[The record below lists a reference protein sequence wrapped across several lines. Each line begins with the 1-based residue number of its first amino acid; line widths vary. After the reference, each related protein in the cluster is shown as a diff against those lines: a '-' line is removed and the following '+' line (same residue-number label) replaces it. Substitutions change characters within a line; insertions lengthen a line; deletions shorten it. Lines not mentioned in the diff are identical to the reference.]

1 MYNIIKLATCLY
13 GICFATF
20 SAGFLVACGATP
32 EKRSDESLTKVPAQI
47 QKPVVEVSEANKLVF
62 SEAVSLYQK
71 ELAKP
76 VIDYEALLRIFQSA
90 IDKEPKLAEAY
101 YNLGCIYEAMQNEKK
116 AKENYEQA
124 LVIKP
129 DLSLAA
135 ASLGAI
141 LAHQGDLDQALELF
155 KRALVKD
162 SKNSAVLLKMA
173 EIYSQRKQYDQAIDA
188 ASQVLIRDP
197 TNMGAYR
204 IMASVYYDK
213 GDLDMAHLIC
223 QRGLV
228 VKDKD
233 PRLLNTL
240 GLVLLRMQ
248 KVPEALAQFR
258 MALQKEPDMIQ
269 TRFNVAKIALDYK
282 DFRVA
287 REEFQKIL
295 AYEPDNIK
303 AEVGLGI
310 AMRGA
315 GDYEN
320 ALKHFQKLSEKYP
333 KDPLPYY
340 WRGMI
345 HLRNIPDMRAAV
357 DELSAFKKMSG
368 NLPNNHQVYAL
379 LKEAQ
384 DQTEMDK
391 KVKEEQNKAE
401 QEAARQQALAA
412 KLEKQRQE
420 LYDQEWARAEQEND
434 VLPPK
439 KLQTANMPFVII
451 PLAMTP
457 DKAVT
462 LTLAGAI
469 FRNIAKVE
477 LGAYKVTWR
486 QIDEHAIEIQA
497 PKGLQVGAWDVL
509 ITFKDNTDMIFQGG
523 LWVGKKPTPKKPEKP
538 AAKPK

>member
-1 MYNIIKLATCLY
+1 MYNIIKLVICLAGVY
-13 GICFATF
+13 FF
-20 SAGFLVACGATP
+20 AGFLTGCGASSG
-32 EKRSDESLTKVPAQI
+32 KRSEESITKVPAQI
-47 QKPVVEVSEANKLVF
+47 QKPTVEVSEENKSVF
-62 SEAVSLYQK
+62 SEAVALYQK

-76 VIDYEALLRIFQSA
+76 VIDYDAMLRIFQSA
-90 IDKEPKLAEAY
+90 IDKAPKLAEAY
-101 YNLGCIYEAMQNEKK
+101 YNLGCIYEAMHNEKK

-124 LVIKP
+124 LTINP
-129 DLSLAA
+129 DLGIAA

-155 KRALVKD
+155 KRSLVKD
-162 SKNSAVLLKMA
+162 SKNSAVLLEMA

-197 TNMGAYR
+197 NNVGPYR

-240 GLVLLRMQ
+240 GLVLLRMH

-258 MALQKEPDMIQ
+258 IALQKEPDMIQ

-295 AYEPDNIK
+295 AYEPNNIK
-303 AEVGLGI
+303 AEIGLGI
-310 AMRGA
+310 AMRGT
-315 GDYEN
+315 GDFEN
-320 ALKHFQKLSEKYP
+320 ALKHFQNLSEKYP

-345 HLRNIPDMRAAV
+345 HLRNITDMQAAV
-357 DELSAFKKMSG
+357 DEFNTFKKLSG
-368 NLPNNHQVYAL
+368 NLPSNHQVHAL
-379 LKEAQ
+379 IKEAH
-384 DQTEMDK
+384 DQIEMDV
-391 KVKEEQNKAE
+391 KVKDEQHKAE
-401 QEAARQQALAA
+401 LEAKRQEELAAR
-412 KLEKQRQE
+412 LEKQRQE

-439 KLQTANMPFVII
+439 KLQAANMPFVII
-451 PLAMTP
+451 PIAMTSE
-457 DKAVT
+457 KGET
-462 LTLAGAI
+462 LKLAGAI
-469 FRNIAKVE
+469 FKNIAKVE

-486 QIDEHAIEIQA
+486 QIDEYSIEIQA

-509 ITFKDNTDMIFQGG
+509 ITFKDKTDMLFQGG

-538 AAKPK
+538 APKPK

>member
-1 MYNIIKLATCLY
+1 MS
-13 GICFATF
+13 F
-20 SAGFLVACGATP
+20 S
-32 EKRSDESLTKVPAQI
+32 
-47 QKPVVEVSEANKLVF
+47 
-62 SEAVSLYQK
+62 
-71 ELAKP
+71 
-76 VIDYEALLRIFQSA
+76 
-90 IDKEPKLAEAY
+90 
-101 YNLGCIYEAMQNEKK
+101 
-116 AKENYEQA
+116 
-124 LVIKP
+124 
-129 DLSLAA
+129 
-135 ASLGAI
+135 
-141 LAHQGDLDQALELF
+141 

-173 EIYSQRKQYDQAIDA
+173 EIYGQRKQYDQAIDA

-197 TNMGAYR
+197 SNMGAYR

-258 MALQKEPDMIQ
+258 IALQKEPDMIQ

-310 AMRGA
+310 AMRGT
-315 GDYEN
+315 GDFEN

-345 HLRNIPDMRAAV
+345 HLRNITDVHAAV
-357 DELSAFKKMSG
+357 DEFSSFKKMSG
-368 NLPNNHQVYAL
+368 NLPNNHPVYAL

-384 DQTEMDK
+384 DQIEMDK
-391 KVKEEQNKAE
+391 RVREEQHKAE
-401 QEAARQQALAA
+401 EEAKRFQELLA
-412 KLEKQRQE
+412 KLEKQKQE
-420 LYDQEWARAEQEND
+420 LYNQDWVRAEQEND

-439 KLQTANMPFVII
+439 KLQVADMPFVII
-451 PLAMTP
+451 PLAMTSE
-457 DKAVT
+457 KAET

-469 FRNIAKVE
+469 FKNIAKVE
-477 LGAYKVTWR
+477 VGAYKVTWR
-486 QIDEHAIEIQA
+486 QLDDYSIEIQA
-497 PKGLQVGAWDVL
+497 PKGLQAGAWDIL
-509 ITFKDNTDMIFQGG
+509 ITFKDKTDMLFQGG
-523 LWVGKKPTPKKPEKP
+523 LWVGKKPTSKKPEKP
-538 AAKPK
+538 TPKTKS